1 MMDAKRKQNR
11 LTPKQRRLRR
21 AWRAVRQPVVL
32 LVSLVIVFFAARFT
46 VNYVL
51 SNYINPVDVNDATP
65 IEVVIPKSSSAS
77 TIAQILYNA
86 RGEDEEGLIP
96 SIAAFK
102 IYVDFVGKANKMQA
116 GTYILSRNMSLKQI
130 VDIICEG
137 NPPRESIKLMIP
149 EGYTVSDIADTLVEL
164 GVLEDASEF
173 TDACLDRTGLEGFTF
188 LPESAGGRRYL
199 LEGYLFPDTYE
210 IFVDASPDS
219 IIIKMLNRFNE
230 VFTDEYIARAQEL
243 GMTMD
248 QVVTLASLIEREA
261 QVDTDFAK
269 VSALFHNRLKEG
281 MRLESCASLSY
292 VLNVR
297 KYTFTATELAT
308 ESPYNTYRNAGLP
321 IGPISNPG
329 KLAIEAALYPN
340 EEFLE
345 EGYLYFCNGKLEV
358 KNPDGTVT
366 HDYALVFDKTYEE
379 HQKHVLE
386 YQQYWP
392 SSAG

>member
-1 MMDAKRKQNR
+1 MPMGTTQNNRKG

-21 AWRAVRQPVVL
+21 MWRTVRQPVVL
-32 LVSLVIVFFAARFT
+32 LVSVVIVYFAARFT

-77 TIAQILYNA
+77 TIAQILYTA

-102 IYVDFVGKANKMQA
+102 VYVDFVGKANKMQA
-116 GTYILSRNMSLKQI
+116 GTYILSRNMTLKQI

-137 NPPRESIKLMIP
+137 NPPKESIKLMIP
-149 EGYTVSDIADTLVEL
+149 EGYTVSDIANTLVEL
-164 GVLEDASEF
+164 GVIDDPATF

-188 LPESAGGRRYL
+188 LPESSDGRRYL

-210 IFVDASPDS
+210 IYVDASVDS

-230 VFTDEYIARAQEL
+230 VFTDEYLARAQEL

-248 QVVTLASLIEREA
+248 EVVTLASLIEREA
-261 QVDTDFAK
+261 QVETDFAK
-269 VSALFHNRLKEG
+269 VSAVFHNRLDAG

-292 VLNVR
+292 ELNVR
-297 KYTFTATELAT
+297 KYTFTEAELAT
-308 ESPYNTYRNAGLP
+308 DSPYNTYRNSGLP
-321 IGPISNPG
+321 VGPISNPG

-345 EGYLYFCNGKLEV
+345 EGYLYFCNGKLQV
-358 KNPDGTVT
+358 TNPDGTVT

-379 HQKHVLE
+379 HQQHVLE
-386 YQQYWP
+386 YRQYWP
-392 SSAG
+392 